1 MSTAGSDFNRANE
14 RLRRPAPP
22 FLCARRAER
31 ASTARFR
38 PDFRSGR
45 TLDGLSAR
53 PPRPAAA
60 HRLDAGIDGVI
71 INMPTNIQGN
81 RPEAARRR

>member
-22 FLCARRAER
+22 FLCARR
-31 ASTARFR
+31 
-38 PDFRSGR
+38 
-45 TLDGLSAR
+45 
-53 PPRPAAA
+53 A